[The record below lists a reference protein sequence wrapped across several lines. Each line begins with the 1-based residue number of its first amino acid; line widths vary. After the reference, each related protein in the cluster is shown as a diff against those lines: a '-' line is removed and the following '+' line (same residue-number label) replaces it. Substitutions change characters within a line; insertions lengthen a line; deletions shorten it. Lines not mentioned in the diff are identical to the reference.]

1 MNAADAKSF
10 ISRWLAAA
18 NSHDIDQLMAFY
30 ADDAELESPVVVDSL
45 HLPNGRIKGAEA
57 IRAYLGKSI
66 STFNLHLIESA
77 WGVSSITAWYVN
89 SKGTRT
95 SAYIEL
101 GSDGKIT
108 RNVNHYS

>member
-1 MNAADAKSF
+1 MNAIEAKDF
-10 ISRWLAAA
+10 VSRWLQAA
-18 NSHDIDQLMAFY
+18 NSHDIDQIMAFY

-45 HLPNGRIKGAEA
+45 KEPTGRIKGAAA

-66 STFNLHLIESA
+66 TSFNLHLIESA

-89 SKGTRT
+89 NKGTRT
-95 SAYIEL
+95 SAYLEI
-101 GSDGKIT
+101 SDGKIT